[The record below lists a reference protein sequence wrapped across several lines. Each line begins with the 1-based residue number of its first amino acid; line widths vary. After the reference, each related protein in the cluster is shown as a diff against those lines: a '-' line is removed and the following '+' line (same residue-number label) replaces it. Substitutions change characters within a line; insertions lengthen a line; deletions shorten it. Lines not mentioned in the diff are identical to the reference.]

1 MNDIENKK
9 FYELF
14 PEVDICPICGGKS
27 PCIELKELSEFA
39 NYVQD
44 GRLNWYLHAISPTFK
59 YTCKDCGKTFV
70 RSRFGQGDGREIYQN

>member
-1 MNDIENKK
+1 MTTEENKK

-14 PEVDICPICGGKS
+14 PEVDICPSCGGKS

-44 GRLNWYLHAISPTFK
+44 GRLSWCLHAISPTFK
-59 YTCKDCGKTFV
+59 YQCKVCGKKWI
-70 RSRFGQGDGREIYQN
+70 RSRFGQGERLALVE